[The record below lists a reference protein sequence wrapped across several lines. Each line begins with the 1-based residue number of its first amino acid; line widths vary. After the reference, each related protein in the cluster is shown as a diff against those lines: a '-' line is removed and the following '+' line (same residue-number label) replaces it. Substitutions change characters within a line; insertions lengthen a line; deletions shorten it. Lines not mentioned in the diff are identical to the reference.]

1 MSQFTVSKCICHK
14 KDFSEIKAYIEQHNI
29 SSVKELQ
36 DQNYCSC
43 GCGLC
48 SPYIELMLETGEVS
62 FEPGAY
68 YKRSSKTE

>member
-1 MSQFTVSKCICHK
+1 MSKYIVSKCICHAR
-14 KDFSEIKAYIEQHNI
+14 DFSDIKEYAEEMGL

-36 DQNYCSC
+36 AKQFCSC

-48 SPYIELMLETGEVS
+48 IPYLELMFETGETE

-68 YKRSSKTE
+68 YKNIRS